1 MPSRTSGEAIIGEGR
16 RIDVTLREELHKIVD
31 HIPETDVA
39 TARKFLR
46 SLMDPV
52 ELSLLSAPTDDE
64 PESEEER
71 EAVERARRES
81 GRGTPHEDVLR
92 EFGL

>member
-1 MPSRTSGEAIIGEGR
+1 MT
-16 RIDVTLREELHKIVD
+16 VREELHKILD

-46 SLMDPV
+46 SLVDPV
-52 ELSLLSAPTDDE
+52 ELSLLSAPVDDE
-64 PESEEER
+64 PESEAER
-71 EAVERARRES
+71 EAVERARREPS
-81 GRGTPHEDVLR
+81 RGTPHEEVLR